1 MFIPTD
7 GYLEVEPISQSELAS
22 DQKEFISC
30 AKVISPTHWPTGDTM
45 SSIKEGDIIF
55 FRPHGMFETPE
66 YEGKKHYVVR
76 VSEEFILG
84 KYDKTL
90 AKK

>member
-1 MFIPTD
+1 MFISFNN
-7 GYLEVEPISQSELAS
+7 YVEVEPISQSELAS
-22 DQKEFISC
+22 DNKEFISC
-30 AKVISPTHWPTGDTM
+30 AKVISLGRFVDEVYE
-45 SSIKEGDIIF
+45 IKIGEIIF

-84 KYDKTL
+84 KYDNTL
-90 AKK
+90 AKE